1 VIVGGNGCSITFAIK
16 MKFPQL
22 VSFIWLA
29 TQIGLH
35 AMDPTKVD
43 GVVAVE
49 VDQTERVWTVEVT
62 NGSKQKL
69 RYEMMGKVPRGLGL
83 EVWDPENSEYGVRV
97 HAEGLAESLNIDGFP
112 ADIREIA
119 PGASEKFQ
127 LNPESMS
134 TTSDLA
140 LAKWERAKRIGY
152 YDCRVFF
159 GVYSSRLLSVA
170 PKERLNSS
178 DKDKPKEDV
187 SLWLEAKQDES
198 EEGAIFGFKLR
209 RMLNEKNLAI
219 VSWHRGS
226 DRKDQYYI
234 TYTTCRKADLDAME
248 RMDESKPMEIPL
260 PKLIAKAELM
270 AKKKLKDCTFEG
282 LIIDPCEDDDA
293 KHYASVYFAD
303 DRDDTTINI
312 LLNGATTETTKLSV
326 TKEQYKQLEDY
337 GIPKIREQGGA
348 DQPATAP
355 ESEPGDKQKPQP
367 ETEGRSQ

>member
-1 VIVGGNGCSITFAIK
+1 MK
-16 MKFPQL
+16 MHFSRL
-22 VSFIWLA
+22 VSIIWLT

-62 NGSKQKL
+62 NGSKQTL

-83 EVWDPENSEYGVRV
+83 EVWDPDNSEYGVRV
-97 HAEGLAESLNIDGFP
+97 HAEGLAASLNIDGFP

-127 LNPESMS
+127 MNPKSMS

-170 PKERLNSS
+170 PSERTSHPES
-178 DKDKPKEDV
+178 DKHKENAR
-187 SLWLEAKQDES
+187 SLLDSMPQEKGENALM
-198 EEGAIFGFKLR
+198 GFKLR
-209 RMLNEKNLAI
+209 RMMNDRKLAL
-219 VSWHRGS
+219 VSWSRGS
-226 DRKDQYYI
+226 DKDDEYHI
-234 TYTTCRKADLDAME
+234 TYTTCRKADLEAMM
-248 RMDESKPMEIPL
+248 RMEENKTMEITL
-260 PKLIAKAELM
+260 PQLIAKAEAI
-270 AKKKLKDCTFEG
+270 AKKDLKDCTFEG
-282 LIIDPCEDDDA
+282 LIIDPCEDDNT
-293 KHYASVYFAD
+293 KHYASIYFAE
-303 DRDDTTINI
+303 DRGDMTVEI
-312 LLNGATTETTKLSV
+312 LLNGASTETTKLSV

-337 GIPKIREQGGA
+337 GIPKIREQAGSG
-348 DQPATAP
+348 QPATQSRQAK
-355 ESEPGDKQKPQP
+355 D
-367 ETEGRSQ
+367 

>member
-1 VIVGGNGCSITFAIK
+1 

-22 VSFIWLA
+22 VSIIWLA

-49 VDQTERVWTVEVT
+49 VDQTGRVWTVEVT
-62 NGSKQKL
+62 NRSNQNL

-83 EVWDPENSEYGVRV
+83 EVWDTDNSEYGVRV
-97 HAEGLAESLNIDGFP
+97 HAEGLADALNIDGFP

-119 PGASEKFQ
+119 PGAAAKFH

-159 GVYSSRLLSVA
+159 GVYASRLMSVA
-170 PKERLNSS
+170 PRERVNAPEN
-178 DKDKPKEDV
+178 DKPKEDAP
-187 SLWLEAKQDES
+187 LWLDAKQQESDED
-198 EEGAIFGFKLR
+198 EIIGFKLR
-209 RMLNEKNLAI
+209 RMLNEKKLAI

-226 DRKDQYYI
+226 DRKDDYYI
-234 TYTTCRKADLDAME
+234 TYTTCRKADLEAME

-260 PKLIAKAELM
+260 PKLIAKAQAI
-270 AKKKLKDCTFEG
+270 AKKKLKDFTFEG
-282 LIIDPCEDDDA
+282 LIIDPCEDDDT

-303 DRDDTTINI
+303 DRDDTVVDI
-312 LLNGATTETTKLSV
+312 LLNGATTETAKLSV
-326 TKEQYKQLEDY
+326 TKEQYNQLESY
-337 GIPKIREQGGA
+337 GIPKIRESGRREVLTPPPHTTGHTDLPTGSA
-348 DQPATAP
+348 D
-355 ESEPGDKQKPQP
+355 
-367 ETEGRSQ
+367 